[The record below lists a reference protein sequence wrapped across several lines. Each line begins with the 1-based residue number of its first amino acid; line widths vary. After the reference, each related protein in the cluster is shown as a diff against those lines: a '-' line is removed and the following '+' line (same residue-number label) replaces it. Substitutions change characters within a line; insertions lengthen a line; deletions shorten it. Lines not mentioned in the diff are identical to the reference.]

1 MSQMRPIWLATTMA
15 IVILGDDF
23 LLGITRIIHGM
34 IPIGTGTIL
43 GIIVAI
49 AGIMV
54 VGMILGTTTMAI
66 MVGSVHI
73 ITVMLRIIMFL
84 SVV

>member
-1 MSQMRPIWLATTMA
+1 MA
-15 IVILGDDF
+15 NVILGDGI

-43 GIIVAI
+43 GIIVTI

-54 VGMILGTTTMAI
+54 VGMIPGTTTMAI